1 MLMKAI
7 SANQLVEIIGGKVVA
22 DRDALS
28 FDGVS
33 IDSRTIQP
41 GQAFFAIAGEN
52 FDGHDY
58 VASAIE
64 KGACCVVAEIHIDLP
79 NGSQTALIKVDDCIE
94 ALTQLASWYR
104 QQLSARVI
112 AITGSVGKT
121 TTRQIMHQ
129 VLSRFF
135 KCRQA
140 RGSFNNHI
148 GVPLTILSAEPD
160 DIPMR
165 RSLLR
170 WPHRIWTDLG
180 LLTTLSGKNRQLPA
194 DCGPAARSMSMAT
207 SPICW
212 TM

>member
-1 MLMKAI
+1 MKAI

-140 RGSFNNHI
+140 RGSFNRRFFPRNRM
-148 GVPLTILSAEPD
+148 
-160 DIPMR
+160 MR
-165 RSLLR
+165 F
-170 WPHRIWTDLG
+170 
-180 LLTTLSGKNRQLPA
+180 
-194 DCGPAARSMSMAT
+194 
-207 SPICW
+207 CW
-212 TM
+212 

>member
-1 MLMKAI
+1 MKPITAD
-7 SANQLVEIIGGKVVA
+7 QLAKIIHGRLVTGEG
-22 DRDALS
+22 LS
-28 FDGVS
+28 SLNAVS
-33 IDSRTIQP
+33 INSRTIGA
-41 GQAFFAIAGEN
+41 GQAFFAIVGEN

-58 VASAIE
+58 AVSAIE

-160 DIPMR
+160 DEI
-165 RSLLR
+165 LLVE
-170 WPHRIWTDLG
+170 LG
-180 LLTTLSGKNRQLPA
+180 SNHLG
-194 DCGPAARSMSMAT
+194 
-207 SPICW
+207 
-212 TM
+212 